1 MKNIFLKFFLG
12 KTLVMIKIFLRIF
25 ELLCV
30 FILHIILT
38 FLKSIEIMRKNIAKM
53 QKLCKKKCA

>member
-1 MKNIFLKFFLG
+1 MKNIFLKIFFLD

-25 ELLCV
+25 ELLCA

-38 FLKSIEIMRKNIAKM
+38 FLKSIEIMRKT
-53 QKLCKKKCA
+53 